1 MALGSRGD
9 GLLWMSG
16 KWPTISFEALL
27 AARA

>member
-9 GLLWMSG
+9 GLLWLSG
-16 KWPTISFEALL
+16 KRPAIPFEALL